1 MTSNQ
6 LPEPLPKYCILC
18 VDDDL
23 IGLGAR
29 AALLEEEGYSVTAVS
44 CPLMA
49 LEHDVSKFHMAILDF
64 AMPVLNGFQL
74 LLRLRAARA
83 SFPIVL
89 LSGMSRELPNDIRS
103 VFSSCLGKGEP
114 IHLLLNTVRSY
125 LTSIPDPPECQVM
138 GRDVHLPHR
147 GHGCALPEFCPYLK
161 QSIAWRR
168 VSPERGASA
177 YKVLNA
183 VCFRLNSITIP
194 VNRRMAS
201 IGQQIAVQISGLL
214 QSLQ

>member
-18 VDDDL
+18 VDDDH

-29 AALLEEEGYSVTAVS
+29 AALLEGYSVIAVS
-44 CPLMA
+44 CTLMA
-49 LEHDVSKFHMAILDF
+49 LKYNVSQFHI
-64 AMPVLNGFQL
+64 
-74 LLRLRAARA
+74 
-83 SFPIVL
+83 
-89 LSGMSRELPNDIRS
+89 
-103 VFSSCLGKGEP
+103 
-114 IHLLLNTVRSY
+114 
-125 LTSIPDPPECQVM
+125 
-138 GRDVHLPHR
+138 
-147 GHGCALPEFCPYLK
+147 
-161 QSIAWRR
+161 
-168 VSPERGASA
+168 ASA

-201 IGQQIAVQISGLL
+201 IGQQIAVQAFGLL